1 MFNIAVLF
9 ALCHCFKA
17 EDNSHNFGVNW
28 KWAKEAYIM
37 FSPIFFSD
45 FVYFLSACIFCIIR
59 LNLQGFCSYL
69 LSTFITWYHRDKLHT
84 YGIKESLYYFTK
96 WNCVKVNNIL
106 SIKKRWFEIVHGLNS
121 FFSSKIKLKILKP
134 NNWLKIES
142 SSIWKPRK
150 LLHTP
155 IIQFC

>member
-1 MFNIAVLF
+1 MYYVFT
-9 ALCHCFKA
+9 
-17 EDNSHNFGVNW
+17 D
-28 KWAKEAYIM
+28 
-37 FSPIFFSD
+37 FFLD

-59 LNLQGFCSYL
+59 LNLQGFCSYSCTFCLHLSRDIIEINSILMASRNLSL
-69 LSTFITWYHRDKLHT
+69 LIFVL
-84 YGIKESLYYFTK
+84 FTK
-96 WNCVKVNNIL
+96 WNCVKVNKIL